1 MTYDP
6 EEEQDE
12 SLGPEHPQVAISLL
26 AVLSGRRFSASRI
39 RRDGAKGAIVHLTR
53 EDPKRQR
60 LERRQDK
67 TQLSEICKL

>member
-1 MTYDP
+1 MTP
-6 EEEQDE
+6 RKNKT
-12 SLGPEHPQVAISLL
+12 SRWGRSTISLL

-67 TQLSEICKL
+67 TQLSEVCKL